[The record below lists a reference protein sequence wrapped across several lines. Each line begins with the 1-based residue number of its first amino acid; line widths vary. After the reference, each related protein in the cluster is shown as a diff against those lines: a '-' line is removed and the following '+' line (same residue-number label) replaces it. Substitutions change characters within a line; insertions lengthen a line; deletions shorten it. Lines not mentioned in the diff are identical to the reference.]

1 MLYRP
6 EIDGLRALA
15 VLPVILF
22 HAGFEWFSG
31 GFIGVDVFFVISG
44 YLITTIIV
52 TEMTEGKFSMVNF
65 YERRARR
72 ILPPLYLMIIIIIPI
87 VLYVYPPHAVKD
99 FFQSIVAV
107 VAFLS
112 NYFFYIELDYFN
124 DISDVS
130 PLVHTWSLSIE
141 EQFYFIFPTFLFIIA
156 SLKKNLKILLF
167 FVLTFV
173 GYFYSIYLANI
184 DASFAYFHFLSRF
197 WQILFGSLIALLL
210 LNNEFL
216 IKSNKLNGLVSLL
229 GVFLIITALIL
240 INKEDPYPNFLS
252 ILPVLGTGLLIISLN
267 RENKYGIYKL
277 FTFRPIVFT
286 GLLSYSLYLWHQP
299 VFAIYRE
306 FTLLQVNAFSFSIL
320 FLLSFAMSYLSYQYV
335 ESIFRDK
342 TRLNRSQLFII
353 LLITASSLAALG
365 YAGHKSNGFYGL
377 KYKMLSLDSRK
388 VFEDI
393 EKIKTDRWHLWNDV
407 LDKNTKNFKSSAIK
421 VLITGDSKGEDLYV
435 SLKQES
441 RFTEEFDFVYMR
453 WDDSCMTP
461 LNNIKQTSNACQIE
475 LSELASSKLIDEAD
489 LIILSNTWKYSSNQN
504 VEDTIRF
511 LSDKKPIY
519 VVSTANFN
527 DVTSLMYKIATKDIN
542 DTESFIFENIRLD
555 WQKQTADLEKRI
567 SNIKGV
573 RYIEKLEFFCDL
585 RIHKCSLI
593 NPLLISDSG
602 HVTVEGSKVFGN
614 KFYEGYANTMIID
627 INNYSAI
634 KE

>member
-1 MLYRP
+1 MKYRA

-31 GFIGVDVFFVISG
+31 GFVGVDIFFVLSG

-52 TEMTEGKFSMVNF
+52 SEMGEGRFSMINF

-72 ILPPLYLMIIIIIPI
+72 ILPPLFLMIIIIMPI

-107 VAFLS
+107 IAFLS

-141 EQFYFIFPTFLFIIA
+141 EQFYFIFPILLFIIA
-156 SLKKNLKILLF
+156 SFKTNLKILLLF
-167 FVLTFV
+167 ILTFV

-197 WQILFGSLIALLL
+197 WQILFGSVIALLL
-210 LNNEFL
+210 LDNELL

-229 GVFLIITALIL
+229 GILFIIAALIL
-240 INKEDPYPNFLS
+240 IDKKDPYPSFLS
-252 ILPVLGTGLLIISLN
+252 MFPVLGTGLLIISLN
-267 RENKYGIYKL
+267 KENKYGIYKL
-277 FTFRPIVFT
+277 FTLRPLVFT

-306 FTLLQVNAFSFSIL
+306 FTLLQVNAISFSIL
-320 FLLSFAMSYLSYQYV
+320 FLLSFAMSYLSYRYV
-335 ESIFRDK
+335 ERIFRDK
-342 TRLNRSQLFII
+342 TILSRSKLFIV
-353 LLITASSLAALG
+353 LFITALSLAAVG
-365 YAGHKSNGFYGL
+365 YAGHKSNGFYYL
-377 KYKMLSLDSRK
+377 KYKMLSLESRA

-393 EKIKTDRWHLWNDV
+393 EEIKSDRKQLWNDV
-407 LDKNTKNFKSSAIK
+407 LAKNTKTFKTSAVKI
-421 VLITGDSKGEDLYV
+421 LIIGDSKGEDLYV

-441 RFTEEFDFVYMR
+441 RFTKEFDFVYMR
-453 WDDSCMTP
+453 WDDTCMMP
-461 LNNIKQTSNACQIE
+461 LNDIKETSNVCKIE
-475 LSELASSKLIDEAD
+475 LSELFSSKLTDNAD
-489 LIILSNTWKYSSNQN
+489 LIILSNTWQYSSNN
-504 VEDTIRF
+504 NAEDAIRF

-527 DVTSLMYKIATKDIN
+527 DVTSLMYKVATKDID
-542 DTESFIFENIRLD
+542 DTASFIFENIRFD

-573 RYIEKLEFFCDL
+573 RYIEKLEFFCDFK
-585 RIHKCSLI
+585 IEKCSLF
-593 NPLLISDSG
+593 NPLLIWDSG
-602 HVTVEGSKVFGN
+602 HLTVEGAKVLGN
-614 KFYEGYANTMIID
+614 KFYEGYANKIIDD
-627 INNYSAI
+627 INNYSAT

>member
-1 MLYRP
+1 VKYRA

-22 HAGFEWFSG
+22 HAGFELFSG
-31 GFIGVDVFFVISG
+31 GFIGVDIFFVISG

-52 TEMTEGKFSMVNF
+52 TEMDKGKFSIVNF

-124 DISDVS
+124 DISDIS
-130 PLVHTWSLSIE
+130 PLIHTWSLSIE
-141 EQFYFIFPTFLFIIA
+141 EQFYFIFPALLFIIA
-156 SLKKNLKILLF
+156 NLKHNLKILLF
-167 FVLTFV
+167 FVFTFL

-210 LNNEFL
+210 LNNELL
-216 IKSNKLNGLVSLL
+216 IKSNKLNGLLSLL
-229 GVFLIITALIL
+229 GFCIIIAALIL
-240 INKEDPYPNFLS
+240 INKDDPYPNFLS
-252 ILPVLGTGLLIISLN
+252 ILAVLGTGLLIISLN
-267 RENKYGIYKL
+267 KENKYGIYKL

-299 VFAIYRE
+299 LFAIYRE
-306 FTLLQVNAFSFSIL
+306 FTLLQINLVSFSIL
-320 FLLSFAMSYLSYQYV
+320 FLLSFALSYLSYKYV

-342 TRLNRSQLFII
+342 TRLSRSQLFII
-353 LLITASSLAALG
+353 LFITASFLG
-365 YAGHKSNGFYGL
+365 AIGYGGHKSNGFYDL
-377 KYKMLSLDSRK
+377 KYKMLSLESRK

-393 EKIKTDRWHLWNDV
+393 EKVKSDRNQLWNDV
-407 LDKNTKNFKSSAIK
+407 LEKNTKTFKSKAIK
-421 VLITGDSKGEDLYV
+421 VLIIGDSKGEDLYV
-435 SLKQES
+435 SLKQER

-453 WDDSCMTP
+453 WDDTCMMP
-461 LNNIKQTSNACQIE
+461 LNDIKEAPSTCQIE
-475 LSELASSKLIDEAD
+475 LIELSSSKLTNEAD
-489 LIILSNTWKYSSNQN
+489 LIILSSTWQYSSNKK

-519 VVSTANFN
+519 VISTANFN

-542 DTESFIFENIRLD
+542 DTESFIFKNIRLD

-567 SNIKGV
+567 SNLKGV
-573 RYIEKLEFFCDL
+573 RYIEKLEFFCNLKID
-585 RIHKCSLI
+585 KCSLI
-593 NPLLISDSG
+593 NPLLILDSG
-602 HVTVEGSKVFGN
+602 HVTVEGAKVFGN
-614 KFYEGYANTMIID
+614 KFYEGYANTMIND
-627 INNYSAI
+627 INNYSKI